1 MIEWAIDPFPPLN
14 LFNYPS
20 FYNMISEIDIKDY
33 KEMGF
38 TQPQPGI
45 KYDQGKSRMD
55 LLDAAALEG
64 LAKVLT
70 FGANKYTQKGPCT
83 CYVSLVNEIVKYG
96 QKDFVNLATTLKN
109 KKSFL
114 KNILITKETIDAEI
128 ENILLP
134 TNVSGWLK
142 ILMQKKEDVDRLL
155 NVPIPYQIKNLIF
168 SLHNIIV
175 QYVEVLKTSA
185 STTTTQ
191 LIKLEKGFVNHVTLL
206 LVSLKEQSGSLKHS
220 NTCLSIKEINGADN
234 WRAGIQ
240 YSRLISSLL
249 RHLSAI
255 QRGEL
260 IDPES
265 GLPHID
271 HLGCNW
277 MFLSNFM
284 KQEKQDN
291 NDLYAYRK
299 T

>member
-1 MIEWAIDPFPPLN
+1 MIEWTIDKFPPLN

-38 TQPQPGI
+38 TQPQLGI
-45 KYDQGKSRMD
+45 KYDQGKPRMD

-70 FGANKYTQKGPCT
+70 FGANKYTQNG
-83 CYVSLVNEIVKYG
+83 
-96 QKDFVNLATTLKN
+96 
-109 KKSFL
+109 
-114 KNILITKETIDAEI
+114 
-128 ENILLP
+128 
-134 TNVSGWLK
+134 VSGA
-142 ILMQKKEDVDRLL
+142 
-155 NVPIPYQIKNLIF
+155 N
-168 SLHNIIV
+168 
-175 QYVEVLKTSA
+175 
-185 STTTTQ
+185 
-191 LIKLEKGFVNHVTLL
+191 
-206 LVSLKEQSGSLKHS
+206 
-220 NTCLSIKEINGADN
+220 N

>member
-1 MIEWAIDPFPPLN
+1 MIEWTIDKFPPLN

-33 KEMGF
+33 KDAGF
-38 TQPQPGI
+38 QQPGKPGQYIAVTPLQMQEFLKYKPTQKQMSQALGI
-45 KYDQGKSRMD
+45 KYDQGKPRMD
-55 LLDAAALEG
+55 LLDATALEG

-70 FGANKYTQKGPCT
+70 FGANKYTQNG
-83 CYVSLVNEIVKYG
+83 
-96 QKDFVNLATTLKN
+96 
-109 KKSFL
+109 
-114 KNILITKETIDAEI
+114 
-128 ENILLP
+128 
-134 TNVSGWLK
+134 VSGA
-142 ILMQKKEDVDRLL
+142 
-155 NVPIPYQIKNLIF
+155 N
-168 SLHNIIV
+168 
-175 QYVEVLKTSA
+175 
-185 STTTTQ
+185 
-191 LIKLEKGFVNHVTLL
+191 
-206 LVSLKEQSGSLKHS
+206 
-220 NTCLSIKEINGADN
+220 N

>member
-1 MIEWAIDPFPPLN
+1 MIEWTIDKFPPLN

-20 FYNMISEIDIKDY
+20 FYNMISEIDLKDY

-38 TQPQPGI
+38 KQPPQEQIKQVLDLYSGGT
-45 KYDQGKSRMD
+45 KYDQGKPRMD

-70 FGANKYTQKGPCT
+70 FGANKY
-83 CYVSLVNEIVKYG
+83 
-96 QKDFVNLATTLKN
+96 A
-109 KKSFL
+109 
-114 KNILITKETIDAEI
+114 
-128 ENILLP
+128 
-134 TNVSGWLK
+134 
-142 ILMQKKEDVDRLL
+142 
-155 NVPIPYQIKNLIF
+155 
-168 SLHNIIV
+168 
-175 QYVEVLKTSA
+175 
-185 STTTTQ
+185 
-191 LIKLEKGFVNHVTLL
+191 
-206 LVSLKEQSGSLKHS
+206 
-220 NTCLSIKEINGADN
+220 ADN

-249 RHLSAI
+249 RHLAAI

-284 KQEKQDN
+284 KQQPEKN

-299 T
+299 Q